1 MNKVFSSFDEAVAD
15 VPDGAVIMFS
25 GFADPAAWPHHLIWA
40 LRNQGAKNLTAI
52 SSNMGIGPYLSRG
65 PGAVGPGEIFAEIS
79 ILVENGQIRKGIST
93 VFGSGRYKRT
103 YGLSL
108 PIEKAYLA
116 GEVETE
122 LVPLGT
128 LEERIR
134 AGGAGIGGFYTPVG
148 VGTIIAEGKETRL
161 IDGREYIL
169 EFPLRADYAFIR
181 AHKADKLGNLVYK
194 GTSRCSGP
202 TMATAADITIAE
214 VDEIIEPGE
223 LDPEVIVTPGIFV
236 DRIVKITEP
245 GMYPKDRRSHETREG
260 KL

>member
-15 VPDGAVIMFS
+15 VPDGAVIMIA
-25 GFADPAAWPHHLIWA
+25 GFGNVGAWPQRLILA
-40 LRNQGAKNLTAI
+40 LHNQGAKNLTLI
-52 SSNMGIGPYLSRG
+52 SGNMGAGRYL
-65 PGAVGPGEIFAEIS
+65 PVGQGEVFADIS
-79 ILVENGQIRKGIST
+79 ILVENGQVRKGITTYFSGGAST
-93 VFGSGRYKRT
+93 PPTAFQ
-103 YGLSL
+103 
-108 PIEKAYLA
+108 KAYLA

-128 LEERIR
+128 LGERIQ

-148 VGTIIAEGKETRL
+148 VGTVIAEGKETRL
-161 IDGREYIL
+161 IGGREYIL

-214 VDEIIEPGE
+214 VDEIVETGE

-236 DRIVKITEP
+236 DRVVKITEP
-245 GMYPKDRRSHETREG
+245 GIYPKDKRRHEIQAG
-260 KL
+260 